1 MKIVWLQGIY
11 MQIMSNN
18 VTFKKYLFPKMCLW
32 RSKKNTERQKIKLIN
47 IDIWILHKIYYNLVY
62 SVSGHQIGIN
72 FPKRGKQRM
81 D

>member
-1 MKIVWLQGIY
+1 
-11 MQIMSNN
+11 
-18 VTFKKYLFPKMCLW
+18 MCLW
-32 RSKKNTERQKIKLIN
+32 RSEKNTERQKLQLIN

-62 SVSGHQIGIN
+62 SVSGYQIVIN